1 MNAIIDN
8 FVSLS
13 GWTST
18 GTMSADI
25 LNEHP
30 EFIAGGLSTSVIFE
44 IPSGN
49 LNESITKT
57 INFDF
62 TDYTEIVFSIWSRNK
77 KADDFDMIT
86 DYRYKVNFGG
96 DDYYIP
102 TRRNFTQVVIG
113 PSDTTLTKIEIT
125 ALHDDEDYIVMSH
138 MLAVKEELP
147 LDLFT
152 SVKTKL
158 LSDIA
163 LDNEMTITVGNIT
176 GSANDDNIELTGVD
190 NNYFVEKYMVIKIS
204 DGVNTEY
211 HQIGEIDGVSCKFT
225 SLYDGKR
232 LLYDHIN
239 KPCYIYFAVE
249 YGNQREIILP
259 GVSVWGM
266 TPEIVYRGAALDKV
280 VDTVKTLGLV
290 SSRQEGHIQKFNIL
304 LDCEATSYE
313 VVNAMA
319 QICRKFIAREIL
331 WINGFP
337 FDVVADGIPVE
348 IAPTSDVDFIPKIQ
362 YSFNIEYKE
371 NLYTRAILSPVDTT
385 NLDVDVL

>member
-1 MNAIIDN
+1 MNVIIDN

-30 EFIAGGLSTSVIFE
+30 DFIAGGLSTSVIFE

-49 LNESITKT
+49 LDESITKT

-62 TDYTEIVFSIWSRNK
+62 TEYTEIVFSIWSRNK
-77 KADDFDMIT
+77 KYDNFNKIT
-86 DYRYKVNFGG
+86 DYQYKINFGG

-102 TRRNFTQVVIG
+102 TTRNFSQVVIG
-113 PSDTTLTKIEIT
+113 VSDTTLTKIEIT

-147 LDLFT
+147 LDLFGA
-152 SVKTKL
+152 VKTKL

-163 LDNEMTITVGNIT
+163 LDNEMIIPVGNLT
-176 GSANDDNIELTGVD
+176 GSASDDNIELTGVD

-211 HQIGEIDGVSCKFT
+211 HQIGEIDGFNCKLT

-239 KPCYIYFAVE
+239 KSCYIYFAVE

-259 GVSVWGM
+259 GISVWGM
-266 TPEIVYRGAALDKV
+266 TPEIIYRGAALDKV

-304 LDCEATSYE
+304 LDCESTSYE
-313 VVNAMA
+313 LVNAMA
-319 QICRKFIAREIL
+319 KICRKFIAREII

-337 FDVVADGIPVE
+337 FDVVSDGIPVE
-348 IAPTSDVDFIPKIQ
+348 IAPTEDTDFIPKIQ

-371 NLYTRAILSPVDTT
+371 NLYNRAILSPVSTT
-385 NLDVDVL
+385 NLEVDVL